1 MTTARLRTGH
11 ASVALVVA
19 ALLVAL
25 GTVALL
31 GLGADPATATL
42 EQRTQQIAAGL
53 RCPVCQ
59 DLSAADSPAPLA
71 RQMRQQIRDQLRRGV
86 PAADI
91 EQGFVDAYG
100 VSVLMSP
107 PNRGWG
113 RAVHLLP
120 YVVLAAATAAG
131 ALLLRAAVRP
141 RPDRTLRDAGPS
153 LADAD
158 RRRVEQALAE
168 LRREEP

>member
-1 MTTARLRTGH
+1 MTGLRSRAAH
-11 ASVALVVA
+11 ASVAVVA
-19 ALLVAL
+19 
-25 GTVALL
+25 VALL
-31 GLGADPATATL
+31 IAVGTMAVLVLVADPATSTV
-42 EQRTQQIAAGL
+42 EQRTHQIASGL

-71 RQMRQQIRDQLRRGV
+71 RQMRQQIRDQLTRGV

-120 YVVLAAATAAG
+120 FVVLASAATAG
-131 ALLLRAAVRP
+131 VLLLRGAVRR
-141 RPDRTLRDAGPS
+141 RPEPSSLDDGPV
-153 LADAD
+153 LVAAD
-158 RRRVEQALAE
+158 RHRVERALAE